1 MNLSVQT
8 EEKSQAQ
15 RHFYRI
21 RGYEKEKGTEMNNC
35 DEEMSEIKMC
45 VDTHSH
51 GVSNGEVTTNAI
63 RLVTIKVLLPRFLN
77 VFLLL
82 TCIFNF
88 REIVVKN

>member
-35 DEEMSEIKMC
+35 DEDEKEGTIHFMKEWRR
-45 VDTHSH
+45 TRWH
-51 GVSNGEVTTNAI
+51 GW
-63 RLVTIKVLLPRFLN
+63 FL
-77 VFLLL
+77 
-82 TCIFNF
+82 
-88 REIVVKN
+88 